1 MYIYMYSKYIYVCIR
16 IIILLYDYTW
26 AIFNIAMWNLAHQ
39 IHELRTLEL
48 RSVWVFR
55 LEAWKVKKKGNSHS
69 SQISWHMNHMKL
81 KSENKTKL
89 MDLVTTIIWFHE
101 GYSWPVP
108 PPEIEKWAVKD
119 CQAVAVPST
128 QLSWHCWKTRISGV
142 SGHSCGK
149 STTLSIYIYIC
160 I

>member
-1 MYIYMYSKYIYVCIR
+1 MS
-16 IIILLYDYTW
+16 
-26 AIFNIAMWNLAHQ
+26 FGPWNFAAS
-39 IHELRTLEL
+39 ECSGWRPGKW
-48 RSVWVFR
+48 R
-55 LEAWKVKKKGNSHS
+55 KKGNSHS

-128 QLSWHCWKTRISGV
+128 QLSWHCRWKTRISAV

-149 STTLSIYIYIC
+149 STIWVMFIHFYPFFTYGYGSKLGTPIIGWWIPW
-160 I
+160 ILN